1 METIVKQMRDGK
13 WAVCKEIKV
22 NNNCS
27 VIMPIDNERYIS
39 ESDAWLRR
47 KSEPEVEEKPMAVLN
62 KNNLPPR
69 EKFRVTKLDK
79 GVFVVELMN
88 KVGKWVEVKTC
99 TSKTRAEEYIINHS
113 K

>member
-13 WAVCKEIKV
+13 WVVCKEMKV

-27 VIMPIDNERYIS
+27 VIMPIDDERYIS
-39 ESDAWLRR
+39 ESAAWLRR
-47 KSEPEVEEKPMAVLN
+47 KPEEKPKVVLDKSN
-62 KNNLPPR
+62 YPPR
-69 EKFRVTKLDK
+69 EKFRVTKVDK
-79 GVFVVELMN
+79 GMFVVELMN